1 LLAALPRLH
10 TLTLTNLRGE
20 VDWSALGALR
30 NLASLA
36 ITVSAREHMGTTSA
50 SIRNMGLLG
59 VEITDGLVDALR
71 RLKTL
76 RVAEL
81 ELASLEQ
88 VRRLAA
94 AGVNVMAAVGDS
106 DETLGVVHRDPSS
119 GRYSLGL
126 NLAGA
131 FDVET
136 NLEAEGLLR
145 ELLDSHG
152 ADLGARVEF
161 DTEAGA
167 VWMNSDSRHVLE
179 RISRS
184 REQAPAVTS
193 SSQAASSASSGR
205 LGADE
210 LLGRSSTPTVSEPQS
225 APAPR
230 RGPSAVYAGSTSTR

>member
-1 LLAALPRLH
+1 MSGREYRTITGERDDLTRVRDAASVRRVEIRGAGIKSIRGIERMQRLDVVTLARLPAPDLSLLSAVPNLE
-10 TLTLTNLRGE
+10 TLTLTDLRGE

-50 SIRNMGLLG
+50 SIRTMGLLG

-136 NLEAEGLLR
+136 NLEAEG
-145 ELLDSHG
+145 
-152 ADLGARVEF
+152 
-161 DTEAGA
+161 
-167 VWMNSDSRHVLE
+167 
-179 RISRS
+179 
-184 REQAPAVTS
+184 TS
-193 SSQAASSASSGR
+193 
-205 LGADE
+205 E
-210 LLGRSSTPTVSEPQS
+210 
-225 APAPR
+225 
-230 RGPSAVYAGSTSTR
+230 